1 MDVGGG
7 AARGRGAEAK
17 RTRGVAA
24 EGEEGGGGVP
34 AKRAWRGGMQEG
46 GSGQGQGG
54 GSSGASMEGTNK
66 RGLAAAGLDD
76 RAAGCDNRLKH
87 AESER
92 VDFFI
97 SEHEARF
104 RNRQEEA
111 EKLRRYLAEEKLKG
125 VCRHDL
131 AGEHLRSQL
140 DPFQRQIQDRI
151 AELGEGF
158 VGRAWL
164 AEALEAEL
172 SKHEAEPATSGS
184 AAGSDVKASSSS
196 SSAVAEA
203 PYRSLP
209 PAVVMYG
216 DSGTG
221 KSSFVCR
228 VLDEKVCKKLGG
240 SWERLNGRV
249 LARHLCQFHNED
261 SLDPLEWSQALA
273 GQIFLR
279 AAEMGKKAEALAS
292 GGDHESRRDLVNWIR
307 AQTSARRI
315 LENCVI
321 PMLNVIGENQSK
333 GRDGLGVRDIIWV
346 DSLDEA
352 MTRSVVGGTSGG
364 KNNFTIVSLLIEFQ
378 KKWPPWVRI
387 VATSRP
393 DPDTKEQLQPLCG
406 ASIDVHSEQN
416 RNDVRDFVV
425 AKLERGF
432 RLSSRGTYQRTN
444 QWLSKILQCFEL
456 QEMMEEQDR
465 DKLRRA
471 PLCHGWRLWQ
481 PATVDAICAKA
492 GGVFMYA
499 CEVLRQLSDNPRL
512 DLNSLPDE
520 LAELYLKRYNS
531 TFPGG
536 DAADQFDEHSRPML
550 AMLVAA
556 REPLPVDMVEKA
568 QFLGDDGTT
577 AAAAHRKTRWR
588 RERKRHLGFVRSM
601 CTGSLAEA
609 GELQFSHKSFSDWLT
624 GSAAAST
631 KSKEDGDY
639 TPKRVRED

>member
-1 MDVGGG
+1 MEERSTRRGNTALDGAHASAGMDVGGG

-34 AKRAWRGGMQEG
+34 AKRARRGGMQEG

-76 RAAGCDNRLKH
+76 RAAGCDNRLKY

-97 SEHEARF
+97 SKHEARF

-111 EKLRRYLAEEKLKG
+111 EKLRRNLAEEKLKG
-125 VCRHDL
+125 VCRHGL
-131 AGEHLRSQL
+131 AGEHLRSRL

-279 AAEMGKKAEALAS
+279 AAEMGKQAEALAS
-292 GGDHESRRDLVNWIR
+292 GVITNLVE
-307 AQTSARRI
+307 I
-315 LENCVI
+315 L
-321 PMLNVIGENQSK
+321 
-333 GRDGLGVRDIIWV
+333 
-346 DSLDEA
+346 
-352 MTRSVVGGTSGG
+352 
-364 KNNFTIVSLLIEFQ
+364 
-378 KKWPPWVRI
+378 
-387 VATSRP
+387 
-393 DPDTKEQLQPLCG
+393 
-406 ASIDVHSEQN
+406 
-416 RNDVRDFVV
+416 
-425 AKLERGF
+425 
-432 RLSSRGTYQRTN
+432 
-444 QWLSKILQCFEL
+444 
-456 QEMMEEQDR
+456 
-465 DKLRRA
+465 
-471 PLCHGWRLWQ
+471 
-481 PATVDAICAKA
+481 
-492 GGVFMYA
+492 
-499 CEVLRQLSDNPRL
+499 
-512 DLNSLPDE
+512 
-520 LAELYLKRYNS
+520 
-531 TFPGG
+531 
-536 DAADQFDEHSRPML
+536 
-550 AMLVAA
+550 
-556 REPLPVDMVEKA
+556 
-568 QFLGDDGTT
+568 
-577 AAAAHRKTRWR
+577 
-588 RERKRHLGFVRSM
+588 
-601 CTGSLAEA
+601 
-609 GELQFSHKSFSDWLT
+609 
-624 GSAAAST
+624 
-631 KSKEDGDY
+631 
-639 TPKRVRED
+639 

>member
-1 MDVGGG
+1 M
-7 AARGRGAEAK
+7 
-17 RTRGVAA
+17 
-24 EGEEGGGGVP
+24 
-34 AKRAWRGGMQEG
+34 
-46 GSGQGQGG
+46 
-54 GSSGASMEGTNK
+54 
-66 RGLAAAGLDD
+66 
-76 RAAGCDNRLKH
+76 
-87 AESER
+87 
-92 VDFFI
+92 
-97 SEHEARF
+97 
-104 RNRQEEA
+104 
-111 EKLRRYLAEEKLKG
+111 
-125 VCRHDL
+125 
-131 AGEHLRSQL
+131 
-140 DPFQRQIQDRI
+140 
-151 AELGEGF
+151 
-158 VGRAWL
+158 
-164 AEALEAEL
+164 
-172 SKHEAEPATSGS
+172 
-184 AAGSDVKASSSS
+184 
-196 SSAVAEA
+196 
-203 PYRSLP
+203 
-209 PAVVMYG
+209 
-216 DSGTG
+216 
-221 KSSFVCR
+221 
-228 VLDEKVCKKLGG
+228 
-240 SWERLNGRV
+240 
-249 LARHLCQFHNED
+249 
-261 SLDPLEWSQALA
+261 
-273 GQIFLR
+273 
-279 AAEMGKKAEALAS
+279 
-292 GGDHESRRDLVNWIR
+292 
-307 AQTSARRI
+307 
-315 LENCVI
+315 I

-536 DAADQFDEHSRPML
+536 DAATSSMNT
-550 AMLVAA
+550 AA
-556 REPLPVDMVEKA
+556 RCLQCLWLPGATSCGHGGESTVS
-568 QFLGDDGTT
+568 
-577 AAAAHRKTRWR
+577 R
-588 RERKRHLGFVRSM
+588 R
-601 CTGSLAEA
+601 
-609 GELQFSHKSFSDWLT
+609 
-624 GSAAAST
+624 
-631 KSKEDGDY
+631 
-639 TPKRVRED
+639 